1 MLAFLLYV
9 LVFALVFLLYVLIFA
24 FVSEDNPTAVPVVP
38 VGIQE
43 SSMVLIIPI
52 PVFATISTP
61 ALVPVAL
68 AWTVCLVVSNVS

>member
-1 MLAFLLYV
+1 MLYV
-9 LVFALVFLLYVLIFA
+9 LVFALVFA

-38 VGIQE
+38 VGIPE

-68 AWTVCLVVSNVS
+68 ACTVCLVVSNVS